1 MEFKPFYSGRAYY
14 DITGDNGEKY
24 VFVPQEFV
32 QKGFVQD
39 GQQFYSPGFLTPG
52 ALSTAS
58 AFTLPND
65 SALTGAAKSIYQ
77 EPTKG
82 FVWKADD
89 FNKINYDDF
98 SIKSYQPT
106 ETYGP
111 IKGYTLKDGV
121 PNYVQEPTPGSNYTL
136 LNKDG
141 TSTSTTITRTSS
153 GGGGFFAGRP
163 SLLFRLSGAGNRSS
177 SD

>member
-1 MEFKPFYSGRAYY
+1 MEIKPFYSGRAYY

-32 QKGFVQD
+32 EKGFVQD
-39 GQQFYSPGFLTPG
+39 GLQFYSPGFLTPG

-77 EPTKG
+77 NPTKG

-89 FNKINYDDF
+89 FNKINYELHGYKHF
-98 SIKSYQPT
+98 YSGICCSIVKY
-106 ETYGP
+106 
-111 IKGYTLKDGV
+111 
-121 PNYVQEPTPGSNYTL
+121 
-136 LNKDG
+136 
-141 TSTSTTITRTSS
+141 
-153 GGGGFFAGRP
+153 FFK
-163 SLLFRLSGAGNRSS
+163 
-177 SD
+177 

>member
-1 MEFKPFYSGRAYY
+1 MEIKPFYSGRAYY

-32 QKGFVQD
+32 EKGFVQD
-39 GQQFYSPGFLTPG
+39 GKQFYSPGFLTPG

-82 FVWKADD
+82 FVWKADGTFTNFSFVESGSYLLIRASGTD
-89 FNKINYDDF
+89 VMKIDTSGNLTVLGN
-98 SIKSYQPT
+98 I
-106 ETYGP
+106 
-111 IKGYTLKDGV
+111 V
-121 PNYVQEPTPGSNYTL
+121 AN
-136 LNKDG
+136 G
-141 TSTSTTITRTSS
+141 TV
-153 GGGGFFAGRP
+153 
-163 SLLFRLSGAGNRSS
+163 
-177 SD
+177 